1 MRKPKSFLRVF
12 TDTGPLVALAV
23 AIALMI
29 GIVGPASAQ
38 FFNFGGP
45 SRPAPRSGGGWFG
58 GDFFQPFQQTPSQ
71 QQAPRQDFSR
81 APGPAKRDTVPE
93 RNVLVLGDAMAD
105 WLGYGLEDAYAEQPD
120 MGVIRKHKTV
130 SGLIKYQPR
139 GEPADWAAAAKAIL
153 ATEKP
158 DAIVVMLGL
167 HDRVAI
173 REALTEKK
181 TDKKEDKKDARAKPG
196 DAKSKPESSTDA
208 AKSDAGKPDTAK
220 ADGTK
225 ADTAKTDTAKTDTAK
240 ADDAEDDDAPQIAA
254 PEKGAR
260 AGGGLYE
267 FRDERWVELYA
278 KKIEEL
284 IGVLKSKGVPVL
296 WVGLPAIRGQKG
308 TSDLLFLDALY
319 RDGAGKAGI
328 TYVDVWDGFVDEGG
342 RFMQRGP
349 DFEGQ
354 PRKLRADDGVFFTKA
369 GARKLAHYVEREV
382 TRLLA
387 GRSGPIAVPIEPVT
401 PDANVVP
408 GQPAPRP
415 LAGPVM
421 PLVASSVGTD
431 QLLGGPGSRPAGVD
445 ALAARTLVKGEALA
459 APAGRAD
466 DYAWPRR
473 EIGRE
478 QAKGDTPMAAT
489 SPSGTVAAV
498 PGQKQLLLPP
508 PQQTFQQQKRQPPP
522 TQIRPAQNN
531 NGPSLRDFFG
541 GFGAPPSQPAPP
553 PAAHRV
559 DRQPRACRVRRVVS
573 DDRPKSRRAI
583 SCDSGETRVSRR
595 CRAARRQRRYA
606 GMRADLSVIAP
617 ARRRTARWARHQQ
630 RQRKTNSTC
639 DQQRAER
646 IFLHGFCHR
655 LLAAA
660 NGVAAVFIGV
670 LGIVDGGI
678 GGVAGGIL
686 GLAVEILHRAGGF
699 ARAALGLRLRIAS
712 HVANSA
718 FDLTGKILGRADNS
732 ILVHRG
738 LSCFQRM

>member
-1 MRKPKSFLRVF
+1 MRKPKSFLHVF

-23 AIALMI
+23 AIALLI

-38 FFNFGGP
+38 FFNFGGFGGP
-45 SRPAPRSGGGWFG
+45 PQRQAPQRGGGWFG
-58 GDFFQPFQQTPSQ
+58 GDFFQPYQQQAP
-71 QQAPRQDFSR
+71 QAPRQDFSR
-81 APGPAKRDTVPE
+81 APGPAKRDTVAE
-93 RNVLVLGDAMAD
+93 RNVLVLGDATAD

-120 MGVIRKHKTV
+120 MGVIRKHKTI

-139 GEPADWAAAAKAIL
+139 GEPADWTAAAKAIL
-153 ATEKP
+153 ANEKP

-167 HDRVAI
+167 NDRVSI
-173 REALTEKK
+173 REAAPEKK
-181 TDKKEDKKDARAKPG
+181 SDKKDDKKDARAKPG
-196 DAKSKPESSTDA
+196 DAKSKPESSADI
-208 AKSDAGKPDTAK
+208 AKADAGKSDTAK

-225 ADTAKTDTAKTDTAK
+225 ADGSKADGTKADAAKVDTAK
-240 ADDAEDDDAPQIAA
+240 ADDADDDDTPQTAA
-254 PEKGAR
+254 PEKSAR
-260 AGGGLYE
+260 SSGGLYE
-267 FRDERWVELYA
+267 FRDERWVELYT

-308 TSDLLFLDALY
+308 TSDMLFLDALY

-328 TYVDVWDGFVDEGG
+328 TYVDVWDGFVDEAG
-342 RFMQRGP
+342 RFLQKGP

-354 PRKLRADDGVFFTKA
+354 IRQLRTADGVFFTKP

-387 GRSGPIAVPIEPVT
+387 ARSGPIAVPIEPAT

-478 QAKGDTPMAAT
+478 QAKGDTPMAAA
-489 SPSGTVAAV
+489 SPGGTVLAV

-508 PQQTFQQQKRQPPP
+508 PQQTLQQQKRQQQPM
-522 TQIRPAQNN
+522 QIRPAQTNQ
-531 NGPSLRDFFG
+531 PSLRDFFG
-541 GFGAPPSQPAPP
+541 GFGPAPRQPGPPP
-553 PAAHRV
+553 PAAG
-559 DRQPRACRVRRVVS
+559 PRAPAAPGVP
-573 DDRPKSRRAI
+573 RPPGNVGRSAEVPP
-583 SCDSGETRVSRR
+583 GNLTR
-595 CRAARRQRRYA
+595 
-606 GMRADLSVIAP
+606 
-617 ARRRTARWARHQQ
+617 
-630 RQRKTNSTC
+630 
-639 DQQRAER
+639 
-646 IFLHGFCHR
+646 F
-655 LLAAA
+655 
-660 NGVAAVFIGV
+660 
-670 LGIVDGGI
+670 
-678 GGVAGGIL
+678 
-686 GLAVEILHRAGGF
+686 
-699 ARAALGLRLRIAS
+699 
-712 HVANSA
+712 
-718 FDLTGKILGRADNS
+718 
-732 ILVHRG
+732 
-738 LSCFQRM
+738 